1 MRTLIIVFLTLFTV
15 GCSARHASDR
25 HLDEA
30 YRHYEAD
37 NCERV
42 MQSLSQAERR
52 SKPRSQAQPEIS
64 LLRGQCLERQGLFV
78 HADGRVHFGQRPPAG
93 AEQIEVRPQ
102 VVERDDQTREREAR
116 SERFFDARRQEQ
128 QAAREQASQ
137 TRAAREQ
144 ECQSLRSQLS
154 QLQLG
159 GRFFRNDAAGERVY
173 YSDSELEAAR
183 QRLAARISQ
192 VCN

>member
-1 MRTLIIVFLTLFTV
+1 MRALLLTLILMPALA
-15 GCSARHASDR
+15 SAQI
-25 HLDEA
+25 
-30 YRHYEAD
+30 YRWTD
-37 NCERV
+37 
-42 MQSLSQAERR
+42 
-52 SKPRSQAQPEIS
+52 
-64 LLRGQCLERQGLFV
+64 
-78 HADGRVHFGQRPPAG
+78 ADGRVHFGQRPPAG

-116 SERFFDARRQEQ
+116 SERFFDARLQEQ